1 MTRND
6 ANLLI
11 TLIVVGMMLWIMNS
25 IGYLEIPMGGGT
37 VFNLGYVLGLIFFA
51 IAILI
56 LVKIKKRNTDLATE
70 NI

>member
-11 TLIVVGMMLWIMNS
+11 TLIVVGMMLWIANS

-37 VFNLGYVLGLIFFA
+37 VFNLGYVSGVIFFA

>member
-56 LVKIKKRNTDLATE
+56 LVRIKKQKTNLATE